1 MRNLIKYIFIISFGC
16 LCMSTTYVYAQEI
29 APSFQS
35 LMSSGDK
42 EYAKKEYIKAK
53 TYYQQALR
61 LKPKDATAK
70 SKLDNTLLKIK
81 EENKKEETFFEY
93 IDNADSYYANSELEK
108 ALEEYNQALKI
119 FPKDEYAT
127 NKKAE
132 ITTILKDEKDKLD
145 SFNAMITLGDKLL
158 SSEKYAEA
166 VMQYE
171 SALEVYPNN
180 SLAKTKYQDAKN
192 KKEAYDLKVSEFE
205 RLQSQGRDF
214 TLRKKYTEAIA
225 AYEQALQIFPK
236 ETEISDIIKELQ
248 TKKNI
253 ADNYNAK
260 ITEADALYEDQS
272 YKDAKS
278 AYQAALTVIP
288 DDSYALGMIARID
301 EIVNSPE
308 YLKIQN
314 DKAKLDNDFA
324 GFMNKGE
331 NAEGVKNYELAL
343 SYYVKALELKP
354 NNAEALAKKKNA
366 EDMILYLEQQRKEQ
380 ERLTAIEAEK
390 QRKAQ
395 IQTLIATGNQQI
407 ADKKYAEA
415 EQSFNQ
421 VLAIDPNNATATEKL
436 GVIAGFYEE
445 IQRQKQ
451 ENYNRAMSEGSY
463 AMDSRNF
470 AEAINQFNIALTY
483 KPGDEAATQQLTLAQ
498 QNENMRLAALENE
511 YNGYITKGDAQLQTK
526 NYDKAIEFYTKAM
539 QVNPSN
545 PYPGNKIREIGEILK
560 ANKLVELVSSATT
573 INSSDTKRYEFTSV
587 DAASRRGNYLLIKAK
602 NLGDR
607 PFIMYISYGSKNGRN
622 GGFTVNVPNNQ
633 DVNDFIVRIGSQYK
647 WFSED
652 NTWIEILPENGNIEI
667 TSMEITKGN

>member
-16 LCMSTTYVYAQEI
+16 LCTSTTYVYAQES

-70 SKLDNTLLKIK
+70 SKLNNTLLKIK

-108 ALEEYNQALKI
+108 ALEEYNKALKI

-171 SALEVYPNN
+171 SALAVYPNN

-236 ETEISDIIKELQ
+236 ETEIYDIIKELQ

-380 ERLTAIEAEK
+380 ERLAAIEAEK

-483 KPGDEAATQQLTLAQ
+483 KPGDEAATKQLTLAQ

>member
-16 LCMSTTYVYAQEI
+16 LCLSTTYVYAQES

-70 SKLDNTLLKIK
+70 SKLNNTLLKIK

-108 ALEEYNQALKI
+108 ALEEYNKALKI

-171 SALEVYPNN
+171 SALAVYPNN

-236 ETEISDIIKELQ
+236 ETEIYDIIKELQ

-380 ERLTAIEAEK
+380 ERLAAIEAEK

>member
-16 LCMSTTYVYAQEI
+16 LCMSTTYVYAQES

-108 ALEEYNQALKI
+108 ALEEYNKALKI

-171 SALEVYPNN
+171 SALAVYPNN

-236 ETEISDIIKELQ
+236 ETEIYDIIKELQ

-380 ERLTAIEAEK
+380 ERLAAIEAEK

-545 PYPGNKIREIGEILK
+545 PYPGNKIREIGEILN

>member
-16 LCMSTTYVYAQEI
+16 LCMSTTYVYAQES

-108 ALEEYNQALKI
+108 ALEEYNKALKI

-171 SALEVYPNN
+171 SALAVYPNN

-380 ERLTAIEAEK
+380 ERLAAIEAEK

>member
-16 LCMSTTYVYAQEI
+16 LCMSTTYVYAQES

-108 ALEEYNQALKI
+108 ALEEYNKALKI

-171 SALEVYPNN
+171 SALAVYPNN

-214 TLRKKYTEAIA
+214 TLRKKYTKAIA

-380 ERLTAIEAEK
+380 ERLAAIEAEK

>member
-16 LCMSTTYVYAQEI
+16 LCMSTTYVYAQES
-29 APSFQS
+29 ASSFQS

-108 ALEEYNQALKI
+108 ALEEYNKALKI

-171 SALEVYPNN
+171 SALAVYPNN

-380 ERLTAIEAEK
+380 ERLAAIEAEK

-483 KPGDEAATQQLTLAQ
+483 KPGDEVATQQLTLAQ

>member
-16 LCMSTTYVYAQEI
+16 LCMSTTYVYAQES

-108 ALEEYNQALKI
+108 ALEEYNKALKI

-171 SALEVYPNN
+171 SALAVYPNN

-236 ETEISDIIKELQ
+236 ETEIYDIIKELQ

-260 ITEADALYEDQS
+260 ITEADAFYEDQS

-380 ERLTAIEAEK
+380 ERLAAIEAEK

>member
-16 LCMSTTYVYAQEI
+16 LCMSTTYVYAQES

-70 SKLDNTLLKIK
+70 SKLNNTLLKIK

-108 ALEEYNQALKI
+108 ALEEYNKALKI

-171 SALEVYPNN
+171 SALAVYPNN

-380 ERLTAIEAEK
+380 ERLAAIEAEK

-451 ENYNRAMSEGSY
+451 ENYNQAMSEGSY

>member
-16 LCMSTTYVYAQEI
+16 LCMSTTYVYAQESES
-29 APSFQS
+29 SFQS

-108 ALEEYNQALKI
+108 ALEEYNKALKI

-171 SALEVYPNN
+171 SALAVYSNN

-214 TLRKKYTEAIA
+214 TLRKKYTEAIV
-225 AYEQALQIFPK
+225 AYEQALQIFPN
-236 ETEISDIIKELQ
+236 ETEIYDIIKELQ

-260 ITEADALYEDQS
+260 INEADALYEDQS

-380 ERLTAIEAEK
+380 ERLAAIEAEK

-395 IQTLIATGNQQI
+395 IQTLIATGNKQI

-483 KPGDEAATQQLTLAQ
+483 KPGDETATQQLTLAQ

>member
-16 LCMSTTYVYAQEI
+16 LCMSTTYVYAQES

-108 ALEEYNQALKI
+108 ALEEYNKALKI

-171 SALEVYPNN
+171 SALAVYPNN

-380 ERLTAIEAEK
+380 ERLVAIEAEK

>member
-1 MRNLIKYIFIISFGC
+1 
-16 LCMSTTYVYAQEI
+16 MSTTYVYAQES

-108 ALEEYNQALKI
+108 ALEEYNKALKI

-171 SALEVYPNN
+171 SALAVYPNN

-236 ETEISDIIKELQ
+236 ETEIYDIIEELQ

-324 GFMNKGE
+324 GYMNKGE

-380 ERLTAIEAEK
+380 ERLAAIEAEK

-539 QVNPSN
+539 QVNPTN

>member
-380 ERLTAIEAEK
+380 ERLAAIEAEK

-652 NTWIEILPENGNIEI
+652 NTWIEIISENNEVEIEKL
-667 TSMEITKGN
+667 EISRSN